1 MKIRI
6 NWKHFLVLFIIIG
19 GLYYLT
25 KNILITSGI
34 LVVLLLIDGL
44 LREYENKKRGEEQ
57 AKEIIENLRDNKTIK
72 TKDKNKR

>member
-1 MKIRI
+1 M
-6 NWKHFLVLFIIIG
+6 
-19 GLYYLT
+19 T